1 MQYICSSR
9 PRGLAILLPNTASER
24 TISIKTTNI
33 LTVFADIINLSEEG
47 ICLQSPLKLSKKD
60 RIIICL
66 PTLEEKNP
74 LEIHGAVIWIRQ
86 AGPLMYE
93 YGMKFIGVNKLMES
107 NIRSKIKAVL
117 KAYYDQKA
125 AYLE

>member
-1 MQYICSSR
+1 MKNERRRLDRVQPVFR
-9 PRGLAILLPNTASER
+9 VRTEVLPEKGDIHMA
-24 TISIKTTNI
+24 
-33 LTVFADIINLSEEG
+33 VFADIINLSEEG